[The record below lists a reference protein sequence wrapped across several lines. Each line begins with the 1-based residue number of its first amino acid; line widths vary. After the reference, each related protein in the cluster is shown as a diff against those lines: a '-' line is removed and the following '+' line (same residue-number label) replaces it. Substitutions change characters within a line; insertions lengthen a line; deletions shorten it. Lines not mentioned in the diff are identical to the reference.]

1 MPSFISRLLGR
12 APEAKDSRAGA
23 LLALHSLGFARW
35 TTRNAVT
42 LTQAGYERNAVVF
55 RAVRMIAE
63 AAASIPWLVFE
74 GRREN
79 PDHPLADLIAQPNA
93 GTSGIDF
100 FEALFSNLL
109 LFGNSYVEAVSVDN
123 LPREFHSLR
132 PDRMSVVPGRGG
144 WPASYDYTVAGQK
157 VRYDMEVDGVSPILH
172 LKCFHPLDD
181 YYGFPPI
188 AAAQVALDTHNAA
201 GFWNKALLDNAA
213 RPSGALV
220 YTGADGGHLTELQ
233 FERLK
238 RELEENFSGAL
249 NAGRPLL
256 LEGGLDWKVLSLS
269 PKDMDFIEAKAA
281 AAREIALAFGVPPL
295 VLGLPGDN
303 TFANYAEANRAF
315 WRQTVIPLVARTQKQ
330 FAAWLRPAFEPF
342 RFDYDVDRID
352 ALAADRESEWRRID
366 AASFLTQDE
375 KREAVGYGAL
385 PRGGN
390 AGASQ
395 DNTGPSS

>member
-1 MPSFISRLLGR
+1 MPSFFSRIFGR

-35 TTRNAVT
+35 TTRSAVA

-74 GRREN
+74 GRQEN

-93 GTSGIDF
+93 CDSGISF
-100 FEALFSNLL
+100 FEALYSNLL

-123 LPREFHSLR
+123 TPREFYSLR
-132 PDRMSVVPGRGG
+132 PDRMSVVPGRSG
-144 WPASYDYTVAGQK
+144 WPAAYDYTVAGQK
-157 VRYDMEVDGVSPILH
+157 VRYDIQADGIPPILH

-181 YYGFPPI
+181 YYGFAPI

-220 YTGADGGHLTELQ
+220 YTGADGGHLTEQQ

-238 RELEENFSGAL
+238 SELEENFQGIA

-256 LEGGLDWKVLSLS
+256 LEGGLDWKALSLS

-315 WRQTVIPLVARTQKQ
+315 WRQTVIPLVSRTQKQ
-330 FAAWLRPAFEPF
+330 VAAWLRPAFEPF

-366 AASFLTQDE
+366 SASFLTQDE

-385 PRGGN
+385 PRGTN
-390 AGASQ
+390 AASQ
-395 DNTGPSS
+395 DKTGTSS

>member
-1 MPSFISRLLGR
+1 MHLLSRIFGR

-35 TTRNAVT
+35 TTRNAVA

-74 GRREN
+74 GRQEN
-79 PDHPLADLIAQPNA
+79 PEHPLADLIAQPNA
-93 GTSGIDF
+93 GCSGTDF

-109 LFGNSYVEAVSVDN
+109 LFGNAYVEAVTIDAS
-123 LPREFHSLR
+123 PREFHSLR
-132 PDRMSVVPGRGG
+132 PDRMSVVPGRSG
-144 WPASYDYTVAGQK
+144 WPAAYDYSVAGQK
-157 VRYDMEVDGVSPILH
+157 VRYDMEVDGIAPILH

-181 YYGFPPI
+181 YYGFAPI

-238 RELEENFSGAL
+238 SELEENFSGAL

-256 LEGGLDWKVLSLS
+256 LEGGLDWKALSLS

-303 TFANYAEANRAF
+303 TFANYAEANKAF

-330 FAAWLRPAFEPF
+330 FAAWLKPAFEPF

-366 AASFLTQDE
+366 GASFLTEDE
-375 KREAVGYGAL
+375 KREAVGYGTLQSGQSPAEN
-385 PRGGN
+385 PSPGRGG
-390 AGASQ
+390 
-395 DNTGPSS
+395 

>member
-1 MPSFISRLLGR
+1 MSSLLSRIFGR

-23 LLALHSLGFARW
+23 LLALHSLGLARW

-74 GRREN
+74 GRQEN

-93 GTSGIDF
+93 CDSGIAF
-100 FEALFSNLL
+100 FEGLYSNLL
-109 LFGNSYVEAVSVDN
+109 LFGNAYVEAVSVDN
-123 LPREFHSLR
+123 TPREFHSLR
-132 PDRMSVVPGRGG
+132 PDRMSVLPGRSG
-144 WPASYDYTVAGQK
+144 WPAAYDYTVAGQK
-157 VRYDMEVDGVSPILH
+157 VRYDMAGDGMAPILH

-181 YYGFPPI
+181 YYGFAPI

-220 YTGADGGHLTELQ
+220 YSGADNGHLTEQQ

-238 RELEENFSGAL
+238 SELTENFSGVL

-256 LEGGLDWKVLSLS
+256 LEGGLDWKTLSLS

-315 WRQTVIPLVARTQKQ
+315 WRQTIIPLVSRTQKT

-342 RFDYDVDRID
+342 RFEYDVDRID

-385 PRGGN
+385 PRGTN
-390 AGASQ
+390 AAASQ
-395 DNTGPSS
+395 DTSEPSS